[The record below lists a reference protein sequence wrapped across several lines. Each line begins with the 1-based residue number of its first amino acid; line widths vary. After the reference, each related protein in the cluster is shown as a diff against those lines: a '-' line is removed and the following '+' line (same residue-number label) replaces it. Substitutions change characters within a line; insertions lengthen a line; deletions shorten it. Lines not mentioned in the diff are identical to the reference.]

1 LKAILPTDYVLAS
14 LRQDARKYLRKS
26 AKMPQEK
33 YILVV
38 DDEPNI
44 REFVRRSL
52 EKHGFKVKL
61 ATNGWDALAEFE
73 QTNFVMVILDIMMP
87 QMNGLEVCRRIRQ
100 TSIVP
105 IIVLTA
111 LGDEA
116 DKIAAL
122 NQGADD
128 YLTKPFGVGELL
140 ARVQA
145 VLRRASWVDTPRSVG
160 TQRFGNIEI
169 DFEQRLVWRDGE
181 RVKFTPT
188 EFSLLQELALHPGK
202 IFTHETLLRR
212 VWGTEHSRDAE
223 YLRVYIGRLRRKIEI
238 DSSKPLHI
246 LTEPGIGYYLVK

>member
-1 LKAILPTDYVLAS
+1 MS
-14 LRQDARKYLRKS
+14 GAR
-26 AKMPQEK
+26 
-33 YILVV
+33 ILVV
-38 DDEPNI
+38 EDDSAI
-44 REFVRRSL
+44 RRGIV
-52 EKHGFKVKL
+52 
-61 ATNGWDALAEFE
+61 DALEFAGYE
-73 QTNFVMVILDIMMP
+73 ALQAGNGNEGMTQGLRGTFDLLLLDLILPGHSGFEILKAAREARP
-87 QMNGLEVCRRIRQ
+87 TL
-100 TSIVP
+100 P
-105 IIVLTA
+105 IIILTA
-111 LGDEA
+111 LGEEA

-145 VLRRASWVDTPRSVG
+145 VLRRASWADTPRSVG

-169 DFEQRLVWRDGE
+169 DFEQRQVWRDSE
-181 RVKFTPT
+181 RVRFTPT

-246 LTEPGIGYYLVK
+246 LTEPGIGYYLIK